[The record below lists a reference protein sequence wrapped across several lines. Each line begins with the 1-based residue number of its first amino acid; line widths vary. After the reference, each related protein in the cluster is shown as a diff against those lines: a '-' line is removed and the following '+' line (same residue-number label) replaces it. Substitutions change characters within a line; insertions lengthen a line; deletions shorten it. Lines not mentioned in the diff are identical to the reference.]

1 MQHVNYFHP
10 CSAECSVCF
19 TAHNMTSEY
28 KRHDLSAFLGSLKLA
43 PIDADTKRVPEN
55 PFYLRKHATVNEKHY
70 ETDALFGPHCGCSI
84 NSHTK
89 SRKIPEHAIFNQ
101 KQFKQRSKRFESKL
115 LKQPTLKLIENCV
128 DDGLVSSTS
137 ATLSSK
143 DAIRHSESD
152 VSLVSASGS
161 SASNSA
167 EDSLDESS
175 NSKSWS
181 LPDGEF
187 SDFKSLI
194 AECEGLTLSP
204 TSPATC
210 ESPPLHRTKNFRTHH
225 TKSTSGVKL
234 SIQRPSTGPLK
245 TAENGVKRHHQATT
259 PEFGESSTIGSS
271 GGASCSQQAL
281 SEANCDVTID
291 ELASY
296 FETFVHI
303 PKKMSVMA
311 EMMYI

>member
-1 MQHVNYFHP
+1 
-10 CSAECSVCF
+10 
-19 TAHNMTSEY
+19 MTSENE
-28 KRHDLSAFLGSLKLA
+28 RQLSAFLRSLKLA
-43 PIDADTKRVPEN
+43 PNDTDTKRPPEN
-55 PFYLRKHATVNEKHY
+55 PFYLRKNATVNENQQD
-70 ETDALFGPHCGCSI
+70 TDALFGCGCSI

-89 SRKIPEHAIFNQ
+89 SRKIPPEHAIFNQ
-101 KQFKQRSKRFESKL
+101 KQFKQRSKRFETKL
-115 LKQPTLKLIENCV
+115 LKQPTLRFIENCV
-128 DDGLVSSTS
+128 DGGLVNSTS
-137 ATLSSK
+137 TALSSS
-143 DAIRHSESD
+143 DAIRHSDSD
-152 VSLVSASGS
+152 VSLVSASDS

-167 EDSLDESS
+167 EDSLDDSS
-175 NSKSWS
+175 NSKKWS

-187 SDFKSLI
+187 ADFKSLI

-204 TSPATC
+204 STTAQSH
-210 ESPPLHRTKNFRTHH
+210 PLHRTKSFRTHH

-234 SIQRPSTGPLK
+234 SIQRPLTVAAK

-259 PEFGESSTIGSS
+259 PEFGESSTIGASA
-271 GGASCSQQAL
+271 GASCSQQAL
-281 SEANCDVTID
+281 NEASCDVTID

>member
-1 MQHVNYFHP
+1 
-10 CSAECSVCF
+10 
-19 TAHNMTSEY
+19 MTSEY
-28 KRHDLSAFLGSLKLA
+28 ERHDLSAFLRSLKLA
-43 PIDADTKRVPEN
+43 PSDTDTKRLQEN
-55 PFYLRKHATVNEKHY
+55 PFYLRKNATTNEKQHD
-70 ETDALFGPHCGCSI
+70 TDSLFGPHCGCSI

-89 SRKIPEHAIFNQ
+89 SRKISEHTIFNQ

-115 LKQPTLKLIENCV
+115 LKQPTLRLIENCV

-137 ATLSSK
+137 TVSSS
-143 DAIRHSESD
+143 DAIRHSDSD
-152 VSLVSASGS
+152 VSLVSAS
-161 SASNSA
+161 SASNST

-187 SDFKSLI
+187 ADFKSLI

-204 TSPATC
+204 STTPQ
-210 ESPPLHRTKNFRTHH
+210 SPPLHRTKSFRTHH

-234 SIQRPSTGPLK
+234 SIQRPSTVASK
-245 TAENGVKRHHQATT
+245 TAEIGVKRQHHATT
-259 PEFGESSTIGSS
+259 PEFGESSTTNAN

-281 SEANCDVTID
+281 NEANCDVTID